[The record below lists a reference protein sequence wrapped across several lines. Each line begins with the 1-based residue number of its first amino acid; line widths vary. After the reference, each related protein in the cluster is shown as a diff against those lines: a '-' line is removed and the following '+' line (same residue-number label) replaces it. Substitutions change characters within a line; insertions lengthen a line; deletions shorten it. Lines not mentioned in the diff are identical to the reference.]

1 MIEALGSALLL
12 VTLPQ
17 QLASPGSLPAGYEHI
32 EQGDWTPVALGTNS
46 LVLTRPARPPNH
58 VWVRWEDKRPD
69 ARGNL
74 SSQSLEEF
82 DCTGWRMRVVQVTAY
97 RRNNFQDESASGSD
111 VQPWSVPYPGTIDEA
126 ILEYVCGVPDR

>member
-1 MIEALGSALLL
+1 MIAAIGLALALA
-12 VTLPQ
+12 VTPQ
-17 QLASPGSLPAGYEHI
+17 QLAITGPLPAGYEHI
-32 EQGDWTPVALGTNS
+32 EVGDWTPVALGNNS
-46 LVLTRPARPPNH
+46 LVLTRPARPQSH
-58 VWVRWEDKRPD
+58 VWVRWEDKTPD

-97 RRNNFQDESASGSD
+97 RRNNFQGESASGSD

-126 ILEYVCGVPDR
+126 ILEHLCRG